1 LRQLLFGVV
10 AITATGAVAGGID
23 RSGQPVTLIFQDGD
37 YAEVGFGYRMPDIRG
52 TDEFGTASG
61 DVAGDISEISLGLK
75 KDLGPR
81 WSAALIVDQPW
92 GANIGYPG
100 GSFAYAGTFADSWSL
115 GLTGLLRYR
124 IDERFSVLGG
134 VRATSL
140 DGQVG
145 LNGAAFGH
153 FAGYNWDGAR
163 DWGYGYV
170 AGAAY
175 EIPEIA
181 LRVALTYSSE
191 TRHDLESTEVFPAG
205 VGGLTFRSETEVTMP
220 QSVNLDFQTGVTPD
234 TLVYGSVRW
243 VNWAGWEVAPPGLQ
257 EATGMPLVSFSN
269 DTYTYRLGVGRQLTE
284 RVSAAVEVSHETA
297 KNDDKSALDPY
308 DGYTA
313 LAIGGTYAMPT
324 GLELTGGISYAF
336 LGDAPDVVENGVRAN
351 FEDNRSLSVAFRIGY
366 RF

>member
-10 AITATGAVAGGID
+10 AVTATGAVAGGID
-23 RSGQPVTLIFQDGD
+23 RSGQPVTLLFRDGT

-52 TDEFGTASG
+52 TDQFGTESG
-61 DVAGDISEISLGLK
+61 DVAGDVSEISLGLK
-75 KDLGPR
+75 KDFGEH

-92 GANIGYPG
+92 GANVGYPG

-124 IDERFSVLGG
+124 LDERFSVHGG
-134 VRATSL
+134 VRATAL

-145 LNGAAFGH
+145 LDGFAFGPL
-153 FAGYNWDGAR
+153 AGYDWEGER
-163 DWGYGYV
+163 EWGYGYV

-175 EIPEIA
+175 EMPEIA

-191 TRHDLESTEVFPAG
+191 TRYELDSKEVFPAAL
-205 VGGLTFRSETEVTMP
+205 GGQTLRSQTDVTMP
-220 QSVNLDFQTGVTPD
+220 QSVNLDFQTGVSPK

-243 VNWAGWEVAPPGLQ
+243 VNWAGWELAPPGLGG
-257 EATGMPLVSFSN
+257 APLVSFSN
-269 DTYTYRLGVGRQLTE
+269 DTYTYRLGIGRQLTE
-284 RVSAAVEVSHETA
+284 EFSAAFEVSHETA
-297 KNDDKSALDPY
+297 KNDDKSPLDPY

-313 LAIGGTYAMPT
+313 LAVGGTYAMPS
-324 GLELTGGISYAF
+324 GLELTGGVSYAF
-336 LGDAPDVVENGVRAN
+336 LGDAPDVTAPLSDAS
-351 FEDNRSLSVAFRIGY
+351 FEDNRSLSMAFRIGY